1 MKRVLLAL
9 GILFVFFNA
18 LHAQKKWHQQKNS
31 EFGDYIKVDGK
42 PGSEMRESSGVF
54 VDFNNDGLKDFVTPT
69 YYDASGSPDVFV
81 LRFFKNMGNGQFKE
95 VTDSIKNPDISSGKF
110 LVGFGFNASTTFD
123 FNKDGKMDM
132 IFTNGWENQNYS
144 NYDSRFGFVKMRD
157 YFYKD
162 NASNYL
168 ESRANGGYP
177 TSAFYYQTD
186 GTFKNGNKLF
196 DTKIFTQDYAV
207 QHSDMNNDGFEDLLI
222 YQNGYKLNSKEEIVD
237 WLGGITIW
245 MNDGGKGFK
254 FSHLKLTDSVN
265 KFRFGNGDLGGSI
278 GVEDYNG
285 DGFKDI
291 LLYGSKS
298 PYKARTDISRAQQDS
313 VLWDANYITEDTSR
327 RNEKVVETRIYL
339 SDRGV
344 FSGTNFITI
353 PGVRAM
359 YSQSVD
365 LNNDGKIDIL
375 AVWKNNRAGG
385 YNGVY
390 IDSISNKNGINN
402 QYYAFI
408 NKGNNQFEDKTTAY
422 FPYDSTKFSRL
433 GRGDF
438 YLLDLDGDGKKD
450 FIPTN
455 NGDDT
460 TMDTY
465 TSFAIDPMGS
475 HSTFYY
481 KNYNNQYFKKIAID
495 SFPRVLDWK
504 NYPILKNI
512 DSMYAQF
519 YGKAT
524 PPMVKNEYL
533 LDELYYL
540 NNIYLEDLNN
550 DGKNEIIGLKAFD
563 LGINNFLNSKYN
575 YQNTYKFHNAF
586 STINQCETPKL
597 NSYIQPVCGTDT
609 LSTRNIKIIN
619 FNPGDS
625 VFWNYNNKVFK
636 TIVDSFKVKEL
647 GWAVAFKK
655 DSTGCISYN
664 SDTLYIKSAAK
675 PAAPRVYASNNTVT
689 DANNICMGD
698 KINLAADPANT
709 VVTGAILWYENS
721 KQLVP
726 SEWGGV
732 KTLYESSGNRNINTS
747 SKIQVDTA
755 RNIYTRFLSDDGC
768 YSDTSNFFKI
778 TFKTPAPSIKDTAY
792 CNNVITDTFK
802 VNPAVGYTLL
812 WYGTNSTGGT
822 ATSTASKPT
831 TTTVGIVGYYL
842 SQINSSTGCEGSRV
856 KIGVTINPLPI
867 VPTVKDTSF
876 CNNVSV
882 DSLKV
887 NPIAGNALLWYGT
900 SATGGTATS
909 AAIKPSTANIGVNN
923 YYLSQVNTSTGCEG
937 PRAKIAVTIYAIP
950 SAPTLS
956 RDTASYLISN
966 ITKGNTW
973 YKDGVALTD
982 TAQKIKPTTP
992 GSFTLKV
999 TQNGCISAASN
1010 AYYYIVTDVINLSS
1024 DEFIKL
1030 TPNPFMNQLNFDF
1043 VVKGYQR
1050 LNLEVFD
1057 MATGTKVASKQNQTA
1072 GVPIYL
1078 GQLSAGTYVLK
1089 VTSND
1094 NKIAYQ
1100 FKMVKL

>member
-1 MKRVLLAL
+1 MKRVLLVL

-18 LHAQKKWHQQKNS
+18 LHAQKKWYQQKNS
-31 EFGDYIKVDGK
+31 EFGDIKKVDGNY
-42 PGSEMRESSGVF
+42 GSYIRESSGVF
-54 VDFNNDGLKDFVTPT
+54 LDFNNDGLKDFVTPT
-69 YYDASGSPDVFV
+69 YFDVNGSPDVFV
-81 LRFFKNMGNGQFKE
+81 LRFFKNLGNGQFKE
-95 VTDSIKNPDISSGKF
+95 VTDSIKNPDIANGKF
-110 LVGFGFNASTTFD
+110 LVGFGFNKSTIFD

-132 IFTNGWENQNYS
+132 VFTSGWENQNYS
-144 NYDSRFGFVKMRD
+144 NYDTRFGLVKMRD
-157 YFYKD
+157 YYYK
-162 NASNYL
+162 NTPSNYI

-177 TSAFYYQTD
+177 TSAFFYQTD

-196 DTKIFTQDYAV
+196 DTKVFTQDYAV
-207 QHSDMNNDGFEDLLI
+207 QHSDMNNDGFDDLLI
-222 YQNGYKLNSKEEIVD
+222 YQNGYKLNSKDEIVD
-237 WLGGITIW
+237 WLGGITLW

-254 FSHLKLTDSVN
+254 FNHLKLTDSVN
-265 KFRFGNGDLGGSI
+265 KFRFGSNDGDGSI
-278 GVEDYNG
+278 GVGDFNG
-285 DGFKDI
+285 DGYQDI
-291 LLYGSKS
+291 LLFGTKV
-298 PYKARTDISRAQQDS
+298 PYKARTDISASQQDS
-313 VLWDANYITEDTSR
+313 VLWDANYITEDTAR

-339 SDRGV
+339 SNRGV
-344 FSGTNFITI
+344 FSGSNYITI
-353 PGVRAM
+353 PGLRAM
-359 YSQSVD
+359 FSQGLD

-375 AVWKNNRAGG
+375 GVWKNYRAGG
-385 YNGVY
+385 YSGVY
-390 IDSISNKNGINN
+390 TDTISNKDGINN

-408 NKGNNQFEDKTTAY
+408 NKGNNQFEDKTAAY

-455 NGDDT
+455 SGDDT
-460 TMDTY
+460 LRDTY
-465 TSFAIDPMGS
+465 TNFAIDPIGS
-475 HSTFYY
+475 HNTFYY
-481 KNYNNQYFKKIAID
+481 KNYNNQYFKKTAID

-519 YGKAT
+519 YGQGT
-524 PPMVKNEYL
+524 SPLIKNEYL

-550 DGKNEIIGLKAFD
+550 DGKNEIIGLKAFN
-563 LGINNFLNSKYN
+563 LGVNNFLNSKYN

-597 NSYIQPVCGTDT
+597 NNYIQAVCGTDT

-619 FNPGDS
+619 FNSRDTI
-625 VFWNYNNKVFK
+625 FWNYNNNIIK
-636 TIVDSFKVKEL
+636 TTVDSLKVKEL
-647 GWAVAFKK
+647 GWVVALRK
-655 DSTGCISYN
+655 DSTGCLSYN
-664 SDTLYIKSAAK
+664 SDTLFIKKSPK
-675 PAAPRVYASNNTVT
+675 PAAPRVYASNNTVK
-689 DANNICMGD
+689 DANNICIGD
-698 KINLAADPANT
+698 KINLAADQESNLI
-709 VVTGAILWYENS
+709 TGTISWFDNA

-726 SEWGGV
+726 SEVGGV
-732 KTLYESSGNRNINTS
+732 KTLYENTGNRNISTS
-747 SKIQVDTA
+747 GKLQVDTA
-755 RNIYTRFLSDDGC
+755 RNIYTLFLSEDGC

-778 TFKTPAPSIKDTAY
+778 TFKTPPPSIKDTAY

-822 ATSTASKPT
+822 ATSNVSKPT
-831 TTTVGIVGYYL
+831 TTTVGVVGYYL
-842 SQINSSTGCEGSRV
+842 SQINSLTGCEGPRV

-867 VPTVKDTSF
+867 APTVKDTSF
-876 CNNVSV
+876 CNNATV

-900 SATGGTATS
+900 NATGGTAIS
-909 AAIKPSTANIGVNN
+909 AAIKPSTTNIGVNN

-956 RDTASYLISN
+956 RDTASYLVSS

-973 YKDGVALTD
+973 YKDGVVITD
-982 TAQKIKPTTP
+982 TTQKIKPTVP
-992 GSFTLKV
+992 GSYTVKT
-999 TQNGCISAASN
+999 TQNGCTSVLSTP
-1010 AYYYIVTDVINLSS
+1010 YYFLITNVINLSAN
-1024 DEFIKL
+1024 EFIKL
-1030 TPNPFMNQLNFDF
+1030 TPNPFVNQLNFDF

-1057 MATGTKVASKQNQTA
+1057 MATGTKVASKNNQTQ
-1072 GVPIYL
+1072 GMPIYL
-1078 GQLSAGTYVLK
+1078 GQLSAGTYVIK
-1089 VTSND
+1089 VSSSD
-1094 NKIAYQ
+1094 NKISYQ

>member
-1 MKRVLLAL
+1 MKSIIFTL
-9 GILFVFFNA
+9 GILFVFTSYVG
-18 LHAQKKWHQQKNS
+18 AQKKWYQQKNS
-31 EFGDYIKVDGK
+31 EFGDYLKVDGK
-42 PGSEMRESSGVF
+42 LGSEIRESSGVF
-54 VDFNNDGLKDFVTPT
+54 LDFNNDGLKDFITPT
-69 YYDASGSPDVFV
+69 YYDVSGSPDVFV
-81 LRFFKNMGNGQFKE
+81 LRFFKNMSNGQFKE
-95 VTDSIKNPDISSGKF
+95 VTDSIKNPDIISGKYF
-110 LVGFGFNASTTFD
+110 VGFGFNSSTTFD

-132 IFTNGWENQNYS
+132 VFTSGWENQNYS
-144 NYDSRFGFVKMRD
+144 NYDTRFGLVKMRD
-157 YFYKD
+157 YYYK
-162 NASNYL
+162 NNPSNYI

-177 TSAFYYQTD
+177 TSAFYYQAD

-245 MNDGGKGFK
+245 MNDAGKGFK
-254 FSHLKLTDSVN
+254 FSHFKLTDSVN
-265 KFRFGNGDLGGSI
+265 KFRFGSSDGDGSI
-278 GVEDYNG
+278 GIGDFNG
-285 DGFKDI
+285 DGYKDI
-291 LLYGSKS
+291 LLFGTKS
-298 PYKARTDISRAQQDS
+298 PYKARTDISPAQQDS
-313 VLWDANYITEDTSR
+313 VLWDANYITEDTAR

-339 SDRGV
+339 SDHGV
-344 FSGTNFITI
+344 FSGSNYITI
-353 PGVRAM
+353 PGLRAM

-365 LNNDGKIDIL
+365 LNNDGKTDIL
-375 AVWKNNRAGG
+375 AIWKNYRAGG
-385 YNGVY
+385 YSGVY
-390 IDSISNKNGINN
+390 TDTISNKDGINN
-402 QYYAFI
+402 QYYAYI
-408 NKGNNQFEDKTTAY
+408 NKGNNQFEDKTATY

-460 TMDTY
+460 TKDTY
-465 TSFAIDPMGS
+465 TSFAIDPIGS
-475 HSTFYY
+475 HSTYYY
-481 KNYNNQYFKKIAID
+481 KNFNNEYFKKIAID

-519 YGKAT
+519 YGQGT
-524 PPMVKNEYL
+524 SPLIKNEYL

-550 DGKNEIIGLKAFD
+550 DGKNEIIGLKAFN
-563 LGINNFLNSKYN
+563 LGVNNFLNSKYN

-597 NSYIQPVCGTDT
+597 NTYIQAVCGTDT
-609 LSTRNIKIIN
+609 LSTRTIKIIN
-619 FNPGDS
+619 FNSGDS
-625 VFWNYNNKVFK
+625 IFWNYNNTIIK
-636 TIVDSFKVKEL
+636 TTVDSLKVKEL
-647 GWAVAFKK
+647 GWVVALRK
-655 DSTGCISYN
+655 DTTGCLSYN
-664 SDTLYIKSAAK
+664 SDTLFIKKAPK
-675 PAAPRVYASNNTVT
+675 PTAPRVYASNNTVK
-689 DANNICMGD
+689 DANNICIGD
-698 KINLAADPANT
+698 KVNLAADQESNLI
-709 VVTGAILWYENS
+709 TGTILWFDNA

-726 SEWGGV
+726 SELGGV
-732 KTLYESSGNRNINTS
+732 KTLFENSGNRNISTS
-747 SKIQVDTA
+747 GKIQVDTA

-778 TFKTPAPSIKDTAY
+778 SFKTPPPSIKDTAY
-792 CNNVITDTFK
+792 CYNVITDTFK
-802 VNPAVGYTLL
+802 VNPVIGYTLL

-822 ATSTASKPT
+822 ATSTVSKPT
-831 TTTVGIVGYYL
+831 TTTVGVVGYYL
-842 SQINSSTGCEGSRV
+842 SQINSSTGCEGPRV

-867 VPTVKDTSF
+867 APTVKDTSF
-876 CNNVSV
+876 CNNASV

-887 NPIAGNALLWYGT
+887 SPNAGNALLWYGT
-900 SATGGTATS
+900 NATGGAATS
-909 AAIKPSTANIGVNN
+909 AAIKPSTTNIGVNN

-937 PRAKIAVTIYAIP
+937 PRAKIVVTIYAIP

-956 RDTASYLISN
+956 RDTASYLISS

-973 YKDGVALTD
+973 YKDGTVLTD
-982 TAQKIKPTTP
+982 TTQKIKPTAP
-992 GSFTLKV
+992 GSYTAKT
-999 TQNGCISAASN
+999 TQNGCVSAASN
-1010 AYYYIVTDVINLSS
+1010 AYYYIVTDVINLST

-1030 TPNPFMNQLNFDF
+1030 APNPFTNQLNFDF

-1057 MATGTKVASKQNQTA
+1057 MATGTKVASKQNQTP
-1072 GVPIYL
+1072 GIPIYL
-1078 GQLSAGTYVLK
+1078 GQLAAGTYVIK
-1089 VTSND
+1089 VSSND
-1094 NKIAYQ
+1094 NKISYQ